1 MMSEP
6 NKNLASDLISF
17 YWKDVRKALS
27 DCKGA
32 NIIIEGLGTF
42 RAKSWKLDEI
52 IEENEKKR
60 DRYKALVDNQNPI
73 TFQKFAILKEYE
85 DKLEKLYA
93 LREKL
98 EQDKL
103 KKEQVKQKRNE
114 QTKRDMEPPQ
124 ADS

>member
-6 NKNLASDLISF
+6 NKNLVSDLISF
-17 YWKDVRKALS
+17 YWKDVRNALS

-32 NIIIEGLGTF
+32 NIIVEGLGTF

-60 DRYKALVDNQNPI
+60 DRYKAIVDSQNPI

-114 QTKRDMEPPQ
+114 QVKRNMEPPQ